1 MAVRKRNPILGSIM
15 AVAFIGFGAY
25 RLYAHYGL
33 GEEMASWRLVLSA
46 GFIVYGL
53 YIAYTLL
60 PKKDV

>member
-25 RLYAHYGL
+25 RLYAHFGL

-46 GFIVYGL
+46 GFIAYGL